1 MFSFQEMFVKTF
13 TYSGTILNWIIIV
26 EGFLQDNGYVY
37 IYIYAQKLSEVTM
50 PLKDMKEEE
59 HAQDQTVQDVK
70 ADKKTTARHVKKKN

>member
-1 MFSFQEMFVKTF
+1 MDM
-13 TYSGTILNWIIIV
+13 
-26 EGFLQDNGYVY
+26 Y